1 MTMTRESLADAIA
14 EAERFLKKA
23 KPLLKESGE
32 IDKINARER
41 AEWEKSPASK
51 REFAHFWSRP
61 DPIVGSTQSA
71 AVKRSSMDLT
81 RALAA
86 LRRRD

>member
-1 MTMTRESLADAIA
+1 MTMTREELAEAIT
-14 EAERFLKKA
+14 EAERFLSKA
-23 KPLLKESGE
+23 KPLLKESTE
-32 IDKINARER
+32 IDKANVRKR

-51 REFAHFWSRP
+51 ERYAHFWGTP
-61 DPIVGSTQSA
+61 DPLVGSAQSA

-86 LRRRD
+86 LRRRA